1 MRALGME
8 KRSWNMTFVWHNI
21 RNALVSCAVG
31 VGMVYGMRWL
41 LRYKYEQALNMF
53 NWPDTDLWNVDA
65 DVIKEVT
72 RLQHVFLFDSE
83 IFVVPVGRALVLIGT
98 FLVVIS
104 TIITVLVIH
113 TKKSEEIIDDLAEKE

>member
-1 MRALGME
+1 ME
-8 KRSWNMTFVWHNI
+8 R
-21 RNALVSCAVG
+21 RCRC
-31 VGMVYGMRWL
+31 Y
-41 LRYKYEQALNMF
+41 
-53 NWPDTDLWNVDA
+53 
-65 DVIKEVT
+65 KEVT

-113 TKKSEEIIDDLAEKE
+113 KKKSEEIIDDLAEKSKGDDAYDSDKGFK